1 MRNVFKKAIAFT
13 VAIVIL
19 MSSFSVLSY
28 AETEKSNDINS
39 IVESG
44 FESGKGL
51 NSIANNL
58 KVANDSENFSIT
70 YLEIKNNKAYVKINN
85 SDKCKLV
92 VAIYDENTLQMLTSN
107 VSTADANIS
116 TLEVTLESG
125 KIPDKFLAKAFLLDE
140 HNAALCNE
148 YVDNKNTTAYEEFL
162 AKTPDDFSDE
172 NIVYFS
178 ENEENVDFGVLNN
191 NIEIQKTS
199 AKMTFSYNKDLK
211 EYTFSN
217 ATSEV
222 KKLSAGEIF
231 YYPYSKNTN
240 EFLLF
245 KVAKVTVSGDTVT
258 VTEDENIDLKDAFS
272 FIRVDEGG
280 DYSNVKIDQLG
291 EAFTTSAD
299 TRIPTQAFDENSTKT
314 FSETFDVEWPRKNDE
329 AYKSAHVEGQLSFT
343 LSTTVVLTYDP
354 ELFGEDYYEFKSET
368 TFEFG
373 LSNFEIVG
381 KISLPDSVS
390 KISTAPIPVGPFT
403 LTPSIKFIFSVSA
416 SLGLSAVYKE
426 TITVS
431 GDSANGVKKHTDAEK
446 QIDADSKAE
455 VEIKIGAGAELKLSL
470 VEIVAL
476 SVSGEFGI
484 VFKGNLEV
492 TGKTDT
498 VIHPC
503 YICIYGKVNAYA
515 KFDVSLSVVLLKDV
529 IDYKVNFVNLSTQK
543 SLGDMHISVSENGLD
558 CGSGKC
564 GRIMTKATFKVVG
577 LDHDTFKN
585 YPIEGATLTVPKGA
599 FDADGDGEYSETYY
613 ETDADG
619 MAYVFLHAG
628 EYTATV
634 KAAGYTEKTADIK
647 MMYTPILETVVLSAG
662 EGGKC
667 GDNLIWTFDK
677 ASGILTIS
685 GTGDMYDY
693 EQYFEEYDRPY
704 EVPWNKSNINQII
717 IEDGVTSIGDV
728 AFSFCGITSIAI
740 PDSVKSI
747 GSCAFWGCDSLT
759 NITIPDSVINI
770 GEGAFRECDSL
781 TSITIPDSVTSIGY
795 GAFYSCGDLTSI
807 TVSASNRSYSND
819 KYGVLFNKNKTEL
832 ICYPIGNMRTSY
844 SIPDS
849 VTSIDDSAFN
859 GCVNLTSITIPDS
872 VTSIGGYTFSR
883 CYSLTS
889 VTIPDSI
896 TSIGGGA
903 FNNCDSL
910 TSITIPDSVTSIGDS
925 AFYDC
930 DSLTSITIPD
940 SVTSIGDSAFYDC
953 ESLTNITIPD
963 SIISIS
969 DYAFCDC
976 ESLINITIPDS
987 VTSIGNSAFRGC
999 DSLTGI
1005 TVSASN
1011 KAYSSDKYGVLFNKN
1026 KTELIQYPI
1035 GNTRTSYSIPDS
1047 VTSIGSYAFKDCVSL
1062 TSVIIG
1068 NGVTSISEGA
1078 FDDCDS
1084 LTSITIPDSVT
1095 SIGSYAFFSYNRP
1108 RIGNVYYTGTQEQWN
1123 KIAISEYGNDDLLNA
1138 TIHFNYA
1145 STVSTASTVSAMHY
1159 RINKTVYNAVA
1170 SDLTF
1175 DGCVSGNKYMLIHV
1189 YSYYNGFDLT
1199 TKNLYFIDCVTA
1211 DSNGTVNI
1219 SFTPKEEKDFCT
1231 TILVGD
1237 FGNGTKAEI
1246 LDSPINI
1253 KKPSVTSISYGDSII
1268 LHADLYKN
1276 LPSGWYIEWT
1286 ASNGNFDMDVS
1297 TDGTTCKISP
1307 SSSGDTTFTATV
1319 YDAEG
1324 NAVSADEQTMTSK
1337 AGFFQKIIAFFKK
1350 LFGLTKTISSVF
1362 KF

>member
-1 MRNVFKKAIAFT
+1 MRNVFKKTIAFT
-13 VAIVIL
+13 VAIVMI

-28 AETEKSNDINS
+28 AATAKSNDVNS

-58 KVANDSENFSIT
+58 KVANDSEDFSIT
-70 YLEIKNNKAYVKINN
+70 YLEIKNNKAYLKINN

-92 VAIYDENTLQMLTSN
+92 VAIYDENTFQMLTSN
-107 VSTADANIS
+107 VLSADANIS
-116 TLEVTLESG
+116 TLEVTLEAE

-140 HNAALCNE
+140 NNAALCNE

-162 AKTPDDFSDE
+162 SKAPDDFSEE
-172 NIVYFS
+172 NIIYFS
-178 ENEENVDFGVLNN
+178 EDEEIIDFGVLNN
-191 NIEIQKTS
+191 DIEIQKAS
-199 AKMTFSYNKDLK
+199 SKMTFSYDKTSK

-217 ATSEV
+217 ATNDV
-222 KKLSAGEIF
+222 KSLTAGEIF
-231 YYPYSKNTN
+231 YYPYGKNTN

-272 FIRVDEGG
+272 FIRIDEGG
-280 DYSNVKIDQLG
+280 DYSNVEADESQLG
-291 EAFTTSAD
+291 EAFTTAPDSRISTYAFNED
-299 TRIPTQAFDENSTKT
+299 TTNS
-314 FSETFDVEWPRKNDE
+314 FSETFNVEWPKKSDE

-368 TFEFG
+368 SFEFG

-390 KISTAPIPVGPFT
+390 KISTVPIPIGPFT
-403 LTPSIKFIFSVSA
+403 LTPSIKFVFSVSA

-431 GDSANGVKKHTDAEK
+431 GDSNNGIKKHTDAEK
-446 QIDADSKAE
+446 QIDADSQAE

-470 VEIVAL
+470 VKIVAL

-564 GRIMTKATFKVVG
+564 GRIMTKATFKILS
-577 LDHDTFKN
+577 LDYDTFN
-585 YPIEGATLTVPKGA
+585 NIPIEGATLTVPKGA
-599 FDADGDGEYSETYY
+599 FDADGDGEYNETYCK
-613 ETDADG
+613 TDADG

-634 KAAGYTEKTADIK
+634 KADGYTEKTADIK
-647 MMYTPILETVVLSAG
+647 MMYTPVLKTVVLSAG

-677 ASGILTIS
+677 ASGVLTIS

-693 EQYFEEYDRPY
+693 EQYFEEDGPY
-704 EVPWNKSNINQII
+704 RVPWSESNINQII
-717 IEDGVTSIGDV
+717 IEDGVTSIGEV
-728 AFSFCGITSIAI
+728 AFSFCGSLTSITI

-747 GSCAFWGCDSLT
+747 GSSAFWS
-759 NITIPDSVINI
+759 
-770 GEGAFRECDSL
+770 CDSL
-781 TSITIPDSVTSIGY
+781 TSITIPDSVTSIGS
-795 GAFYSCGDLTSI
+795 GAFEQCDSLTSITIPDSVTSIGSGAFWRCESLTSI
-807 TVSASNRSYSND
+807 TVSASNKAYSSD

-832 ICYPIGNMRTSY
+832 IQYPIGNMRTSY
-844 SIPDS
+844 SIPDNI
-849 VTSIDDSAFN
+849 TSIGDYSFDA
-859 GCVNLTSITIPDS
+859 CDNLTSITIPDS
-872 VTSIGGYTFSR
+872 VTSIG
-883 CYSLTS
+883 
-889 VTIPDSI
+889 I
-896 TSIGGGA
+896 GA
-903 FNNCDSL
+903 FRWCDSL

-925 AFYDC
+925 AF
-930 DSLTSITIPD
+930 S
-940 SVTSIGDSAFYDC
+940 GC
-953 ESLTNITIPD
+953 ESLTSITIPD

-969 DYAFCDC
+969 DYAFYDCD
-976 ESLINITIPDS
+976 SLTNITIPDS

-1047 VTSIGSYAFKDCVSL
+1047 VTSIGDSAFRGCDSL
-1062 TSVIIG
+1062 TSVTIG
-1068 NGVTSISEGA
+1068 NGVTSIGERA

-1084 LTSITIPDSVT
+1084 LISVTIPDSVT
-1095 SIGSYAFFSYNRP
+1095 SIGYYAFFSYNRP

-1123 KIAISEYGNDDLLNA
+1123 KIAINEYGNDDLLNA

-1145 STVSTASTVSAMHY
+1145 STVSTASTASAMHY

-1175 DGCVSGNKYMLIHV
+1175 DGCVPGNKYMLIHV
-1189 YSYYNGFDLT
+1189 YGYYNGFDLT
-1199 TKNLYFIDCVTA
+1199 TEKLYFIDCVIA

-1219 SFTPKEEKDFCT
+1219 SFIPKEEKDFCT

-1237 FGNGTKAEI
+1237 FGNGTKAEV

-1253 KKPSVTSISYGDSII
+1253 RKPSITTISYGDSII
-1268 LHADLYKN
+1268 LHADLSEA
-1276 LPSGWYIEWT
+1276 LPSGWYIKWT
-1286 ASNGNFDMDVS
+1286 ASNGNFS
-1297 TDGTTCKISP
+1297 WSANGETCTITP
-1307 SSSGDTTFTATV
+1307 SSNGDTTFTATI
-1319 YDAEG
+1319 YDVDG
-1324 NAVSADEQTMTSK
+1324 NVISNDEQVMTSR

-1350 LFGLTKTISSVF
+1350 LFGLLKTYPQAF
-1362 KF
+1362 